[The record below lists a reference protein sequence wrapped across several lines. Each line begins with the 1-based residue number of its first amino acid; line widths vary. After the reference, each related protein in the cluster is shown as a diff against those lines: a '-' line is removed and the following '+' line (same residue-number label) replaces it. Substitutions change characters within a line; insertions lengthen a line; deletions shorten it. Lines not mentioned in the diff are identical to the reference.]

1 MFFVVKPNFVY
12 KKESLLKLKL
22 FKIDLSKADNLLSA
36 ENMNIEFVASAYWKF
51 DKEGSDLKVRFNA
64 YVSKMMGK
72 NIKFWISSPE
82 ILR

>member
-36 ENMNIEFVASAYWKF
+36 ENMNIGFVASAY
-51 DKEGSDLKVRFNA
+51 
-64 YVSKMMGK
+64 
-72 NIKFWISSPE
+72 
-82 ILR
+82 